1 MKIGIRIQ
9 ERLKLLGMS
18 QSELAR
24 RLNVPQSTIN
34 GLGSIDIQR
43 SQIMAAARNTKPV
56 KWTVRRS

>member
-56 KWTVRRS
+56 K